1 MITRMKIDWLL
12 LLPVVVPA
20 MLGLGLALL
29 RRTPAKTLR
38 RCAVCAAAVSAA
50 AAVVAACA
58 GDLRLVLWS
67 FTDEAALEMLSDA
80 PARLFSLLSAAIW
93 PFVTL
98 YAVKYMDHE
107 GGERRFYALFLLVFA
122 VLQGL
127 DYAGNMLTMYLFFEC
142 VTITSAP
149 LVLHSLSR
157 DAVMAALK
165 YLFYSM
171 GGAFVALGGLAVF
184 YIRTGSLAFAA
195 GGVAAD
201 MAGDPALLAAA
212 FCMIVGFGAKAGL
225 FPLQSWLPTAHPQAP
240 SPASAVLSGLIT
252 KAGVFCVF
260 RSAYYYAGAGLIAG
274 TWVQYAWIGLALAT
288 ILLGST
294 LACRE
299 KLLKRR
305 LAYSTVSQVAYIL
318 LALAMLNARSV
329 AGGMMH
335 VWSHA
340 LIKDALF
347 LIAGI
352 IIYQT
357 GRERVGELAGIG
369 KRMPVTMWC
378 FTICAAALV
387 GIPPAG
393 AFVSKWAIASGALD
407 APVGAL
413 SWIAPVVL
421 LVSALLT
428 ALYLFP
434 ISIQALFTGSDGGE
448 AKTGEADVKMLAP
461 VVALTAAAVLIG
473 VFSAPLTRAAEAVA
487 ALLF

>member
-12 LLPVVVPA
+12 LLPAAVPA
-20 MLGLGLALL
+20 LLGMGLALL
-29 RRTPAKTLR
+29 RRVPAKTLR
-38 RCAVCAAAVSAA
+38 RCAVSAAAVSAA
-50 AAVVAACA
+50 AAIATACA

-80 PARLFSLLSAAIW
+80 PARLFSLLSAVIW

-98 YAVKYMDHE
+98 YAVKYMEHE
-107 GGERRFYALFLLVFA
+107 GGERRFYALFMLVFA
-122 VLQGL
+122 ALQAL
-127 DYAGNMLTMYLFFEC
+127 DYAGNMLTMYLFFEF
-142 VTITSAP
+142 VTLASAP

-171 GGAFVALGGLAVF
+171 GGAFVALGGLAIF
-184 YIRTGSLAFAA
+184 YVRTGSLAFAA
-195 GGVAAD
+195 GGVNAA
-201 MAGDPALLAAA
+201 AGDPALLAAA

-252 KAGVFCVF
+252 KAGVLCVF
-260 RSAYYYAGAGLIAG
+260 RSVYYYAGAERIAG
-274 TWVQYAWIGLALAT
+274 TWVQYAWIALALAT
-288 ILLGST
+288 ILIGST

-299 KLLKRR
+299 KLLKKR

-318 LALAMLNARSV
+318 LALAMLNAQSV
-329 AGGMMH
+329 AGGLMH

-352 IIYQT
+352 IIFQT
-357 GRERVGELAGIG
+357 GRERADELTGIG
-369 KRMPVTMWC
+369 KRMPATMWC
-378 FTICAAALV
+378 FTVCAAALV

-421 LVSALLT
+421 LISALLT

-434 ISIQALFTGSDGGE
+434 ISIQALFAGGDGGGIT
-448 AKTGEADVKMLAP
+448 AKEADGKMLAP

-473 VFSAPLTRAAEAVA
+473 VFSAPLTAAAEKIA

>member
-12 LLPVVVPA
+12 LLPAAVPA
-20 MLGLGLALL
+20 LLGVGLALL
-29 RRTPAKTLR
+29 RRVPAKTLR
-38 RCAVCAAAVSAA
+38 RCAVLAAAVSAA
-50 AAVVAACA
+50 AALAVACA

-80 PARLFSLLSAAIW
+80 PARMFSLLSAAIW

-98 YAVKYMDHE
+98 YAVKYMEHE

-122 VLQGL
+122 MLQAL
-127 DYAGNMLTMYLFFEC
+127 DYAGNMLTMYLFFEF
-142 VTITSAP
+142 VTLASAP

-171 GGAFVALGGLAVF
+171 GGAFAALGGLAVF
-184 YIRTGSLAFAA
+184 YVRTGSLAFAA
-195 GGVAAD
+195 GGVNAA
-201 MAGDPALLAAA
+201 AGDPALLAAA

-252 KAGVFCVF
+252 KAGVLCVF
-260 RSAYYYAGAGLIAG
+260 RSVYYYAGAERIAG

-288 ILLGST
+288 ILIGST

-299 KLLKRR
+299 KLLKKR
-305 LAYSTVSQVAYIL
+305 LAYSTVSQAAYIL
-318 LALAMLNARSV
+318 LALAMLNAQSV
-329 AGGMMH
+329 AGGLMH
-335 VWSHA
+335 VWGHA

-352 IIYQT
+352 IIFQT
-357 GRERVGELAGIG
+357 GRERADELTGIG

-378 FTICAAALV
+378 FTVCSAALV

-421 LVSALLT
+421 LMSALLT

-434 ISIQALFTGSDGGE
+434 ISIQALFAGGDGGGITAKE
-448 AKTGEADVKMLAP
+448 ANAKMLAP
-461 VVALTAAAVLIG
+461 VVALTAAAVLTG
-473 VFSAPLTRAAEAVA
+473 VFSAPLTAAAEKIA